1 MDAMPPPDHITSQPS
16 SPSSS
21 SNFPSALPTFTTE
34 VLVSSLHR
42 SLRKERDGPIHSV
55 SPGRQCLLKHGCI
68 GKKYKQ
74 LPLWK
79 VHINP
84 PNVSSMPWAR
94 GCLGNC
100 PRFSQLGMT
109 SLEGGLGT
117 IWHSPHCIQA
127 HMPKSGEGKRL
138 AQGHRAG
145 AYQMGD
151 ESPGFHIRGSAT
163 CPQGSQLSPASN
175 ASHPNPVS
183 L

>member
-16 SPSSS
+16 SPASS
-21 SNFPSALPTFTTE
+21 SNFPSALPIFTTE

-55 SPGRQCLLKHGCI
+55 SPERQCLLKHGCI
-68 GKKYKQ
+68 GNKHKQ
-74 LPLWK
+74 LSLWK

-100 PRFSQLGMT
+100 HKFSQLGMT
-109 SLEGGLGT
+109 SLEGDLST
-117 IWHSPHCIQA
+117 IRPHCIQTQK
-127 HMPKSGEGKRL
+127 PKSEEGKRL
-138 AQGHRAG
+138 AQGHRVG
-145 AYQMGD
+145 ECQMGN

-163 CPQGSQLSPASN
+163 CPHGSQLSPASN
-175 ASHPNPVS
+175 ATQPNPVS